1 MVLGVVLGPMIESN
15 MRRALTGSNG
25 DWLIFL
31 QKPIS
36 LTFLTASILLL
47 VVPLLLNT
55 RKSKQNATEAV

>member
-1 MVLGVVLGPMIESN
+1 MIENN

-36 LTFLTASILLL
+36 LTFLIASLLLL
-47 VVPLLLNT
+47 VVPLLLNM

>member
-1 MVLGVVLGPMIESN
+1 MVLGPMIENN

-36 LTFLTASILLL
+36 LTFLIASLLLL
-47 VVPLLLNT
+47 VVPLLLNM